1 MTRLQARDMVTIAR
15 DLDAYDR
22 GLRARTGLTLRGL
35 ACRAAGVEEH
45 QFACC
50 RKNGRS
56 AVVPLTCGEGVIPG
70 FAESV
75 QRILLHLGLS
85 STVAAEPD
93 AAGLA
98 AAYADHSDLV
108 FLADDQRFIA
118 INTRSRGVVD
128 NADATGAGFAWGLAR
143 MAGHLEKRPVLVLG
157 CGPVGRSAA
166 RMVLRM
172 GSRVSLCD
180 VVPEAS
186 GQAARW
192 LSESAPG
199 MISVEPDLESAL
211 ARHCLIIDATPAADL
226 IDEAH
231 IHSDTLISAP
241 GVPLGLTAR
250 AVEKISN
257 RLLHD
262 RLEIGVATM
271 AVSALALRKT
281 VRE

>member
-1 MTRLQARDMVTIAR
+1 MTRLQAQDMATIAR
-15 DLDAYDR
+15 DLDAYER
-22 GLRARTGLTLRGL
+22 SLRTRTGLTLRGL

-45 QFACC
+45 PFTCWCQ
-50 RKNGRS
+50 NSRS
-56 AVVPLTCGEGVIPG
+56 AVVPLTCGQGAIAG

-75 QRILLHLGLS
+75 QRILAHLGLPA
-85 STVAAEPD
+85 TVTAEPD

-118 INTRSRGVVD
+118 IDTRSREIVD
-128 NADATGAGFAWGLAR
+128 NADATGAGFAWGLVR
-143 MAGHLEKRPVLVLG
+143 MAGRLDQRPVLVLG
-157 CGPVGRSAA
+157 CGPVGRSAG
-166 RMVLRM
+166 RTVLRV
-172 GSRVSLCD
+172 GGRLSLCD
-180 VVPEAS
+180 LVPEAS
-186 GQAARW
+186 GQAARL
-192 LSESAPG
+192 LSEYAPG
-199 MISVEPDLESAL
+199 MVSVESDLESAL
-211 ARHCLIIDATPAADL
+211 ARHRLIIDATPAADL

-231 IHSDTLISAP
+231 IHPDTFISAP

-271 AVSALALRKT
+271 AAMALALRMT

>member
-1 MTRLQARDMVTIAR
+1 MTRLQAQDMATIAR
-15 DLDAYDR
+15 DLGAYDR
-22 GLRARTGLTLRGL
+22 DLRARTGLTLRGL
-35 ACRAAGVEEH
+35 ACVAAGVEEH
-45 QFACC
+45 RFACC
-50 RKNGRS
+50 SQNSRS
-56 AVVPLTCGEGVIPG
+56 AVVPLTCGEGTITG

-75 QRILLHLGLS
+75 QRILLHLGLPA
-85 STVAAEPD
+85 TVTAEPD
-93 AAGLA
+93 AAGFA
-98 AAYADHSDLV
+98 AAYADHSDVV
-108 FLADDQRFIA
+108 FLADDQRFVA

-143 MAGHLEKRPVLVLG
+143 MAGQLEERPVLVLG

-166 RMVLRM
+166 RTVLRM
-172 GSRVSLCD
+172 GGRVSLCD
-180 VVPEAS
+180 IVPEAS

-199 MISVEPDLESAL
+199 RISVEPDLESAL
-211 ARHCLIIDATPAADL
+211 ARHRLIIDATPAGDFINA
-226 IDEAH
+226 AH

-250 AVEKISN
+250 AAEKISN

-271 AVSALALRKT
+271 AASALKG
-281 VRE
+281 